1 MSSCTSDA
9 CFPPGPAVPVDGG
22 YRVSGQWAF
31 GSGCQHTHWLQT
43 MGIITDHGAL
53 RMGADG
59 CQENTCGVA
68 VVSRKTDG
76 FCILSPSRCIR
87 KLVGLPDHLVCQDE
101 ESRGKGDSQSLSGLE
116 IQDEIELHRLLE
128 GQFSGWSAFEDL
140 VHMRGR
146 TPV

>member
-1 MSSCTSDA
+1 MSVRCRSIWIGRIVSSCTSDA

-53 RMGADG
+53 RMGADE

-68 VVSRKTDG
+68 VVSRKMDG
-76 FCILSPSRCIR
+76 YCCPTLF
-87 KLVGLPDHLVCQDE
+87 LVLTSH
-101 ESRGKGDSQSLSGLE
+101 
-116 IQDEIELHRLLE
+116 
-128 GQFSGWSAFEDL
+128 
-140 VHMRGR
+140 
-146 TPV
+146 T

>member
-1 MSSCTSDA
+1 MSVRCRSIWTGRIVSSCTSDA

-68 VVSRKTDG
+68 VVSRKTE
-76 FCILSPSRCIR
+76 FFETF
-87 KLVGLPDHLVCQDE
+87 LP
-101 ESRGKGDSQSLSGLE
+101 
-116 IQDEIELHRLLE
+116 
-128 GQFSGWSAFEDL
+128 
-140 VHMRGR
+140 
-146 TPV
+146 PVSDIFFLRPTS